1 MIKSEKEFKR
11 EMRKI
16 IRRVA
21 NGLSPYSSDEP
32 TREELEVVAECVSQ
46 GYLLSFTDNSSV
58 MRALDGT
65 PYPDLIDSVVPLKG
79 LSFLKPDRTVL
90 RSKIALWFSFA
101 ALLISLL
108 SNLST
113 IYHNLITVIHY
124 LMH

>member
-11 EMRKI
+11 EMRKA
-16 IRRVA
+16 IRRVTK
-21 NGLSPYSSDEP
+21 GLSPYNSEHP
-32 TREELEVVAECVSQ
+32 TREELEVVTECISQ
-46 GYLLSFTDNSSV
+46 GYLLSLNNDDSV
-58 MRALDGT
+58 LRTLDGNPHPT
-65 PYPDLIDSVVPLKG
+65 FISSVVPLKG
-79 LSFLKPDRTVL
+79 LSFLKPDRTIL

-113 IYHNLITVIHY
+113 IYQNLNAVVYY